1 MRLSARF
8 IGLTLVGLGAL
19 ALNVCG
25 GGGSAPG
32 VPTQPTPPPI
42 PTPTPAPTPDP
53 PVSASCTKLP
63 AGSTTASCRIETPDF
78 QSQVDG
84 AIRTLQGQ
92 QPQMFEG
99 NRVLK
104 AGAFY
109 VELIK
114 ALDRQGLC
122 AVTDG
127 EELGVASTASFNEQ
141 YDVLTANHLARFGP
155 MSYRLTCSPSAVPLP
170 SPGLP
175 PQQAGCPLAPSRE
188 IACGRE
194 PEGQHYGDVEAA
206 ITQILQDKPDLFDFS
221 DRVPGTDF
229 VRIRDLDAYN
239 KGLVGILTSRGF
251 CAKQDGEEIAVKK
264 GSNTSSEQ
272 YDVEFSGTH
281 TRRGGGIYRLTCY
294 PAAF

>member
-8 IGLTLVGLGAL
+8 IGLMLVGSGAL

-25 GGGSAPG
+25 GSGAPS
-32 VPTQPTPPPI
+32 VPTQPTAPPVA
-42 PTPTPAPTPDP
+42 TPTPAPTPDP
-53 PVSASCTKLP
+53 PISSNCTKLP
-63 AGSTTASCRIETPDF
+63 PGSTTASCRVEEPDF
-78 QSQVDG
+78 QDEVDA

-92 QPQMFEG
+92 YPQMFDG
-99 NRVLK
+99 DRVLK
-104 AGAFY
+104 PGGFY

-114 ALDRQGLC
+114 ILDRQGLC
-122 AVTDG
+122 AATDG
-127 EELGVASTASFNEQ
+127 EELGVASNGSYNEQ
-141 YDVLTANHLARFGP
+141 YDVLTANQGARFGP
-155 MSYRLTCSPSAVPLP
+155 SSYRLTCTPSAVPLP

-194 PEGQHYGDVEAA
+194 PEGQFYGDVEAA
-206 ITQILQDKPDLFDFS
+206 ITQILTDKPELFDFD
-221 DRVPGTDF
+221 DRAPGTDF

-239 KGLVGILTSRGF
+239 KGLVDILRSRGF

-264 GSNTSSEQ
+264 GSNATSEQ